1 MPYIENEEEA
11 ARSAKFKAGR
21 EAMEKKLN
29 DGFDKLTRKQQD
41 VIRLCLS
48 VLDMYTRETSELDGD
63 CYKSTDTAVRQL
75 YWKMYQAFPGI
86 KDDDDG
92 SEYI

>member
-41 VIRLCLS
+41 VIKHCLS
-48 VLDMYTRETSELDGD
+48 VLDMYSAETSEMDGD
-63 CYKSTDTAVRQL
+63 CYRSTDTAVRRL
-75 YWKMYQAFPGI
+75 YYKMYNAFPDI
-86 KDDDDG
+86 KDEEED
-92 SEYI
+92 